1 MAQPT
6 LEGLTLNPGADGSD
20 LAVETVSSKLWQAVL
35 VGYSTGAGAANVVM
49 VDTGLPVVAETG
61 ATWACTQS
69 GTWNITN
76 ISGTVSLPTGAATEA
91 TLSTLDGKVTACD
104 TGAVVLA
111 TGSAVI
117 GKLAANSG
125 VDIGDVDVTSLPAD
139 TFVAEAGA
147 LGKGVLLQGDDG
159 TDRCNVLVDTD
170 GHFQIDVLSC
180 ASHAVTNAGT
190 FAVQVDGAA
199 LTALQLID
207 NSIATIAAPVPAS
220 GTAVAG
226 TDGTNARLLKTD
238 ASGELQIDVLSCASH
253 AVTNA
258 GTFAVQIDGAAL
270 TALQLLDNCIS
281 GNEAQVDVVT
291 MPATAAEAG
300 DLPSVF
306 TVVAGDDG
314 TDTHP
319 LQVDSNGALKVVTQ
333 TSLSPIEVVGDVA
346 EDVAVGATNPVL
358 TGGRYDSSE
367 RSLDNGDVG
376 AAAISAQG
384 WAMVANQSSYVFDGA
399 TRCQVKRAT
408 GLAASGTTAM
418 VAAVADKK
426 IRVLSLVL
434 ISTSATVTNV
444 YIANDDNDIIGDSSN
459 PLPLSMDADGN
470 NVAGLTLQWNIGGWF
485 ETDTVNEALNLI
497 LSAAQDVIYLLS
509 YIEVD

>member
-91 TLSTLDGKVTACD
+91 TLSTLDGKVTACN

-111 TGSAVI
+111 TGSAAI

-190 FAVQVDGAA
+190 FAVQ
-199 LTALQLID
+199 
-207 NSIATIAAPVPAS
+207 
-220 GTAVAG
+220 
-226 TDGTNARLLKTD
+226 
-238 ASGELQIDVLSCASH
+238 
-253 AVTNA
+253 
-258 GTFAVQIDGAAL
+258 IDGAAL

-291 MPATAAEAG
+291 MPATAAESG
-300 DLPSVF
+300 GLPSVF